1 MGLLLIGIVITWF
14 IVSWL
19 KDKHDEQMKKYSD
32 WLDED

>member
-1 MGLLLIGIVITWF
+1 MKNITV

-32 WLDED
+32 LYDED